1 MANNDEIERTLE
13 WSGKLLYLTFTFS
26 FVALL
31 FFIAVVNQFGYGTKA
46 LEDKTTKTIVEVVK
60 ERELGKTFGEVW
72 YHIKEPVKIHH
83 KLTMDNNQY
92 IYIWKPWKD
101 SQAPQKG
108 WLTMENRFYRINV
121 NLDRSYYLLFDKTA
135 DKDVLVYDE
144 NVEDPLSI
152 LTGSD
157 IGFADHGGDKPDFFA
172 TTALHDLDGIGRYS
186 IHLEDIEKGIIFVAL
201 EGWDY
206 QPNDSIRGYD
216 IEAEVLLGLFADKP
230 YFIDAT
236 EVNNLQKMGYKENI
250 PNKDPDEVVK
260 SWVVIGDYDSAV
272 IKGGDLDHFNAEL
285 WRPWYEVKTINDK
298 GRKPWHFG
306 SAQFSKM
313 FPTHKLIGQTK
324 DGGIIFSLP
333 EGKFRYDESQ
343 GIYGDQVVG
352 EFLLVVQKP
361 KRAHAFSVEPVNEY
375 DFFYDSESYVE
386 RHRESMVRICVK
398 YDLSC
403 PDQPLDWHNWETKRF
418 AYVITLVSDW
428 YNPETNQPYDR
439 IWNQSDKGLEDFKL
453 YESIIVDQMKKT
465 RPLAE
470 RR

>member
-1 MANNDEIERTLE
+1 MAQNDEINDEIKITIERN
-13 WSGKLLYLTFTFS
+13 GKLLLQTFS
-26 FVALL
+26 FFFVALL
-31 FFIAVVNQFGYGTKA
+31 FFIAVVNQFGYWTKA
-46 LEDKTTKTIVEVVK
+46 IEEKKTKTIVEVVK
-60 ERELGKTFGEVW
+60 ERELDKTFGEVW

-333 EGKFRYDESQ
+333 EGKFRY
-343 GIYGDQVVG
+343 
-352 EFLLVVQKP
+352 
-361 KRAHAFSVEPVNEY
+361 EY